1 MLKVKEMWLCFEN
14 RSPFFTALWNRS
26 GDSLKNYLQSHAKP
40 EQPKAPLANNVRPVQ
55 DLNGR
60 SVRTNIKFERRK
72 VKAGGDMCP
81 EVVKDLTFK
90 ANSVWTAS
98 VPKMENPYMRGSGG
112 GAY

>member
-1 MLKVKEMWLCFEN
+1 M
-14 RSPFFTALWNRS
+14 
-26 GDSLKNYLQSHAKP
+26 YLQSYAKP

-98 VPKMENPYMRGSGG
+98 VPKMENPYMRCSGG